1 MTNDQLTTS
10 ALEPQAVTRGASV
23 SNEAHSSTASRRDSA
38 QNAEILETTFYVR
51 FAETDL
57 MGIVHHSQY
66 VVWMEEG
73 RSDFMRR
80 KGFTFDQWAAA
91 NIGFAVSEMNLRYH
105 APAHYG
111 ERVTVRTRIE
121 SLRSRQIVFG
131 YQIVNA
137 DSQQELMTG
146 TVKLIAVD
154 RQNQVRTIPREVQ
167 KLLGAGR

>member
-1 MTNDQLTTS
+1 MRHQQLPELDVQS
-10 ALEPQAVTRGASV
+10 SQEPADMFV
-23 SNEAHSSTASRRDSA
+23 D
-38 QNAEILETTFYVR
+38 TTFYVR

-80 KGFTFDQWAAA
+80 KGFTFDQWEAAD
-91 NIGFAVSEMNLRYH
+91 IGFAVSELNLRYH
-105 APAHYG
+105 APARYG

-131 YQIVNA
+131 YEIINA
-137 DSQQELMTG
+137 DSRQSLVTG

-154 RQNQVRTIPREVQ
+154 KQNQVRTIPKEVQ
-167 KLLGAGR
+167 TLLAAGS

>member
-1 MTNDQLTTS
+1 M
-10 ALEPQAVTRGASV
+10 
-23 SNEAHSSTASRRDSA
+23 SN
-38 QNAEILETTFYVR
+38 QAEIQDPKHMHLAAAQRAVPVSEIVETTFHVR

-80 KGFTFDQWAAA
+80 KGFTFDQWEAA
-91 NIGFAVSEMNLRYH
+91 NIGFAVSELNLRYH

-111 ERVTVRTRIE
+111 ERVTVRTWIE
-121 SLRSRQIVFG
+121 SLRSRQIVFA

-137 DSQQELMTG
+137 DSRLELVTG

-167 KLLGAGR
+167 KMLGSSTLNKPSGGA

>member
-1 MTNDQLTTS
+1 
-10 ALEPQAVTRGASV
+10 
-23 SNEAHSSTASRRDSA
+23 
-38 QNAEILETTFYVR
+38 
-51 FAETDL
+51 

-80 KGFTFDQWAAA
+80 QGFTFDQWAAA
-91 NIGFAVSEMNLRYH
+91 NIGFAVSELNLRYH

-111 ERVTVRTRIE
+111 ERVTVRTRVD

-131 YQIVNA
+131 YEIVNA
-137 DSQQELMTG
+137 DSRQLLVTG

-154 RQNQVRTIPREVQ
+154 KHNQVRTIPQEVQ
-167 KLLGAGR
+167 RILAVSQ

>member
-1 MTNDQLTTS
+1 MGNQSSISNQQS
-10 ALEPQAVTRGASV
+10 A
-23 SNEAHSSTASRRDSA
+23 
-38 QNAEILETTFYVR
+38 ILETTFYVR

-80 KGFTFDQWAAA
+80 KGFTFDQWEAAD
-91 NIGFAVSEMNLRYH
+91 IGFAVSELNLRYH
-105 APAHYG
+105 APARYG

-131 YQIVNA
+131 YEIVNA
-137 DSQQELMTG
+137 DSQQALVTG
-146 TVKLIAVD
+146 TVKLLAVN
-154 RQNQVRTIPREVQ
+154 RQNQVRTIPKEVQ
-167 KLLGAGR
+167 KLLAVGS

>member
-1 MTNDQLTTS
+1 M
-10 ALEPQAVTRGASV
+10 
-23 SNEAHSSTASRRDSA
+23 SNEQAGKHPERTLSEAKRQSKDAHSSAASHRDSA
-38 QNAEILETTFYVR
+38 QNAEVLETTFYVR

-80 KGFTFDQWAAA
+80 KGFTFDQWERVG
-91 NIGFAVSEMNLRYH
+91 IGFAVSELNLRYH

-111 ERVTVRTRIE
+111 ERVTVRTRVE

-131 YQIVNA
+131 YKIVNA
-137 DSQQELMTG
+137 DSQQPLVTG

-167 KLLGAGR
+167 KILTP